1 MKVTNSD
8 MKKVILAKLDDAK
21 GDINKRWC
29 IYFSFVNPYTLKLE
43 RKRVYNGINN
53 FNDANLRYSVA
64 SVLIQQY
71 NEKLKNG
78 WTPYQE
84 TDTIYYDPGEV
95 SFLPQNYNRENA
107 SLPSYL
113 MGALKSKH
121 ALRDKSYKTYKSI
134 VTSFTYYLE
143 ANKIERITINQF
155 TKQMAETFLHWLVI
169 EKKKSHVTR
178 NKYLAILKNLW
189 IWLIENKYAKI
200 NVWDKIPKLKE
211 IRHGKLPFTPMQKDL
226 LKDLIGKENPQL
238 WLFCLFQYYCMIRPG
253 ELRLLKVENIHFDLQ
268 KIMVPGEIAKNK
280 KTQFVTIPT
289 PFFKILYEHA
299 LHFAPGMYYVF
310 SANGQPGALP
320 MSRDYFSKLH
330 RTYLN
335 RLRISNKYS
344 LYSWKH
350 TGNVAAVKS
359 GIGIKDLQL
368 QNRHHDLN
376 TFDIYLRSMG
386 VDDFEALKNSFP
398 EV

>member
-1 MKVTNSD
+1 MKVTNLN
-8 MKKVILAKLDDAK
+8 MKKIILAKLDDAK

-29 IYFSFVNPYTLKLE
+29 IYFSVINPYTLKLE
-43 RKRVYNGINN
+43 RKRIYVGINN
-53 FNDANLRYSVA
+53 FNDAKTRYIVA
-64 SVLIQQY
+64 QALIQQY
-71 NEKLKNG
+71 NTKLLNG
-78 WTPYQE
+78 WTPYN
-84 TDTIYYDPGEV
+84 DPDIIYYDAAEAR
-95 SFLPQNYNRENA
+95 FLPQNYSRENA
-107 SLPSYL
+107 SLPAYVIS
-113 MGALKSKH
+113 ALKSKFN
-121 ALRDKSYKTYKSI
+121 LRDKSYKTYKS
-134 VTSFTYYLE
+134 VVNVFTFYLE

-155 TKQMAETFLHWLVI
+155 TKQMAETFLNWLVAD
-169 EKKKSHVTR
+169 KKKSNVTR
-178 NKYLAILKNLW
+178 NKYLATLKNLW
-189 IWLIENKYAKI
+189 AWLIGNQYAKI

-211 IRHGKLPFTPMQKDL
+211 IRHGYLPFTPMQKDL
-226 LKDLIGKENPQL
+226 LKDLIAKENAQL
-238 WLFCLFQYYCMIRPG
+238 WLFCMFQYYCMIRPG

-280 KTQFVTIPT
+280 KTQFVTIPS

-299 LHFAPGMYYVF
+299 LHIAPGMYYIF
-310 SANGQPGALP
+310 SAHGQPGALP

-350 TGNVAAVKS
+350 TGNVTAVKS

-386 VDDFEALKNSFP
+386 VDDFEALKNNFP
-398 EV
+398 EL